1 MVNLRNKNYTV
12 LYIKKG
18 GFHMKRFKH
27 SRLQLLIIYLLIYIF
42 IMTFVSYNNKQSTYD
57 MISNRLYYDNGLKIK
72 NPETINWNQM
82 QFDKKNYGMYI
93 ELDQYSRVQMA
104 DTSKR
109 NPPMI
114 GGYYPQHSESIPKAV
129 VGRNIYKYWVTEK
142 NGKKWI
148 RCLGQDFEVVGVVG
162 TDYVSSCDEL
172 TILFGAKFN
181 SHTEGKPVVMDAK
194 DPKDLSAI
202 ADKITSKNPD
212 IELQKNDLAGTARLT
227 KNSYYFK
234 LFYMETILLVGSA
247 IILLGKLQW
256 EKYRNRRKVYF
267 MLGIPTKRVII
278 YQTVEIVALNIISFI
293 ISIILGQ
300 LINVFQVSMFIQ
312 ILQISLIV
320 TFFSCIS
327 IQMFLVMEKI
337 NLNKT
342 QINLHKYL
350 NKKGNHKC

>member
-1 MVNLRNKNYTV
+1 
-12 LYIKKG
+12 
-18 GFHMKRFKH
+18 
-27 SRLQLLIIYLLIYIF
+27 
-42 IMTFVSYNNKQSTYD
+42 
-57 MISNRLYYDNGLKIK
+57 
-72 NPETINWNQM
+72 
-82 QFDKKNYGMYI
+82 MYI

-104 DTSKR
+104 DTSKK

-114 GGYYPQHSESIPKAV
+114 WGYYPQHSESIPKAV
-129 VGRNIYKYWVTEK
+129 VGRNIYKYRVTEK
-142 NGKKWI
+142 NEKKWI
-148 RCLGQDFEVVGVVG
+148 RRLGQDFEVVGVVG

-181 SHTEGKPVVMDAK
+181 SHIEGKPVVMDAK

-227 KNSYYFK
+227 KNSYYFN

-327 IQMFLVMEKI
+327 IQMFLLMEKI

-350 NKKGNHKC
+350 NKKGYHKC